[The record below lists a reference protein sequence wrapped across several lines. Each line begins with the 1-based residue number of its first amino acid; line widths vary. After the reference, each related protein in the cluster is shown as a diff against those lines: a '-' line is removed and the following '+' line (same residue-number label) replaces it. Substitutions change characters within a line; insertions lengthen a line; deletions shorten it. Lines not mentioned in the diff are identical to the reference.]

1 MSNGQE
7 FIKNCNQGSEYA
19 HRFVADIETI
29 DVPKGLTKETVHFIS
44 KQKREPKWLLDWRLK
59 AFDRLQSMQEPD
71 WQKPKYPKI
80 NYQDLYYYSV

>member
-1 MSNGQE
+1 MSNAQE
-7 FIKNCNQGSEYA
+7 FIKNCNKGSEYA

-44 KQKREPKWLLDWRLK
+44 KQKREPKWMLDWRLK
-59 AFDRLQSMQEPD
+59 AFDRLQSMQEP
-71 WQKPKYPKI
+71 KYPKI

>member
-7 FIKNCNQGSEYA
+7 FIKNYNQGSKYA
-19 HRFVADIETI
+19 HVFVTDIETI
-29 DVPKGLTKETVHFIS
+29 DALKRLTKETVHFIS

-71 WQKPKYPKI
+71 LQKPKYPKI